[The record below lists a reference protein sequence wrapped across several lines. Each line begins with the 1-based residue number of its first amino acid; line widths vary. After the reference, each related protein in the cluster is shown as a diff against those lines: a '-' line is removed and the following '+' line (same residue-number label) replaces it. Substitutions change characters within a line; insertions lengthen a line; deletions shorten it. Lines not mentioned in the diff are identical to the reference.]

1 MEIDCALLE
10 PPKDESGMEV
20 KVHLGSGVFGCCN
33 KMFYRG
39 NPVAVKTFY
48 SATAEEVKQEARVMS
63 KFKHANFPLLI
74 GMCTLSK
81 PYHLVSSFY
90 HVLDKPYTLSLA
102 LKSRSLNLSQVIWL
116 TLINQLAQ
124 AISYL
129 HKQGF
134 LHRDIKADNVLISH
148 VNNEYCA
155 ILIDFGKCVAL
166 TAVGSLVKHF
176 TPEEQKLYKSKHGH
190 IASEIVCGAS
200 PPSHA
205 SDIFSFGRVI
215 CAVGTYLQCHFLC
228 TLGKKCIL
236 SDPELRPQL
245 SEIID
250 ELEGRLKL
258 HVK

>member
-1 MEIDCALLE
+1 MYSFKALPSSVVLLPCFGQSLHIVFGTEEQKFE
-10 PPKDESGMEV
+10 PFTGYLADLDQSV
-20 KVHLGSGVFGCCN
+20 GSG
-33 KMFYRG
+33 K
-39 NPVAVKTFY
+39 
-48 SATAEEVKQEARVMS
+48 
-63 KFKHANFPLLI
+63 
-74 GMCTLSK
+74 LS
-81 PYHLVSSFY
+81 YV
-90 HVLDKPYTLSLA
+90 
-102 LKSRSLNLSQVIWL
+102 
-116 TLINQLAQ
+116 
-124 AISYL
+124 

-166 TAVGSLVKHF
+166 TAVGCLVKHF

-190 IASEIVCGAS
+190 IAPEIVCGAS

-205 SDIFSFGRVI
+205 SDVFSFGRVI

-250 ELEGRLKL
+250 EIEGRLKL
-258 HVK
+258 HIK